1 MMDRKFYNDDFEKL
15 IRQKT
20 DQYKMYPSEKAW
32 KGIYNSLH
40 TKRRRF
46 IAGMSVLIIG
56 FLIIAGKEL
65 LTPAKHLAST
75 KKSVLGITQKPSSA
89 DATTSFKAFNKESFV
104 QAPSSR
110 SDNGSENINQFTS
123 VDIVPDQQE
132 NKTPAPSD
140 NYNYIDIP
148 SANSTATLSSSEN
161 LRRVFNNS
169 VLEKTPQ
176 EISPDLTE
184 ASDKAAQISVRDLR
198 KENIETY
205 NESDKKQINWLQEN
219 ATQHLTPV
227 KQHRFNLQLYV
238 SPTVNYRKLSGVDY
252 SRIKSTIQ
260 NVPIALI
267 HFGNVNDFVDHT
279 PAVGYEVGGSMLYKL
294 TRNLT
299 LKAGFQ
305 FNYSR
310 YIIKAFSA
318 NPELATI
325 TLNSYYGY
333 LADSITGY
341 TNVRNFGGKS
351 RENLQN
357 KYYQLSV
364 PIGLEMRVI
373 GNGKLQFNVAGTIQ
387 PTYLLNRNSYL
398 LTTDYLN
405 YTKEPSL
412 FRRWNINGGLEA
424 FLSYQIGGLRW
435 QLGPQFR
442 YQLLSTYTNKYPF
455 KENLMEY
462 GIKIGVSKTIR

>member
-1 MMDRKFYNDDFEKL
+1 MMERTFYNDDDFEEL

-46 IAGMSVLIIG
+46 IAGMSVLILS
-56 FLIIAGKEL
+56 FLMIAGKEL
-65 LTPAKHLAST
+65 LSPSKRVTVY
-75 KKSVLGITQKPSSA
+75 KKPVVENIQKPSPDESTIA
-89 DATTSFKAFNKESFV
+89 FQPFKKESFNKALSPLV
-104 QAPSSR
+104 
-110 SDNGSENINQFTS
+110 DNSKDVNSFAT
-123 VDIVPDQQE
+123 VDMTPDQQD
-132 NKTPAPSD
+132 NKIPAPSAD
-140 NYNYIDIP
+140 FNYINIP
-148 SANSTATLSSSEN
+148 TGTIASSEN
-161 LRRVFNNS
+161 LKHVIGNNS
-169 VLEKTPQ
+169 VEKFSGQINSTLNEADNTPA
-176 EISPDLTE
+176 EITATD
-184 ASDKAAQISVRDLR
+184 IR
-198 KENIETY
+198 KEKIATY
-205 NESDKKQINWLQEN
+205 NESDKKQITWLQDY

-227 KQHRFNLQLYV
+227 KQHRVNIQLYV

-252 SRIKSTIQ
+252 SHIRSTVQ
-260 NVPIALI
+260 NVPISLS
-267 HFGNVNDFVDHT
+267 HFGNVNEFVDHT
-279 PAVGYEVGGSMLYKL
+279 PALGYEVGGSVLYRL

-299 LKAGFQ
+299 LKAGLQ

-325 TLNSYYGY
+325 ALNSYYGY

-341 TNVRNFGGKS
+341 TNVRNFSGKS
-351 RENLQN
+351 REDLQN

-364 PIGLEMRVI
+364 PLGLEMRVI
-373 GNGKLQFNVAGTIQ
+373 GNGRLQFNIAGTIQ

-435 QLGPQFR
+435 QIGPQFR
-442 YQLLSTYTNKYPF
+442 YQLLSTYTNKYPI

-462 GIKIGVSKTIR
+462 GIKIGVSKIIR

>member
-1 MMDRKFYNDDFEKL
+1 MMERTFYNDDDFEEL

-46 IAGMSVLIIG
+46 IAGMSVLILS
-56 FLIIAGKEL
+56 FLMIAGKEL
-65 LTPAKHLAST
+65 LSPSKRVAVYKKPVVENIQKANPDEST
-75 KKSVLGITQKPSSA
+75 IAFQP
-89 DATTSFKAFNKESFV
+89 FKKESFNKALSPLV
-104 QAPSSR
+104 
-110 SDNGSENINQFTS
+110 DNSKDVNSFAT
-123 VDIVPDQQE
+123 VDMAPDQQD
-132 NKTPAPSD
+132 NKIPAPSAD
-140 NYNYIDIP
+140 FNYINIP
-148 SANSTATLSSSEN
+148 AGTTASSEN
-161 LRRVFNNS
+161 LKHVISNNS
-169 VLEKTPQ
+169 VEKFSGQINSTLDEADNTPT
-176 EISPDLTE
+176 EITATD
-184 ASDKAAQISVRDLR
+184 IR
-198 KENIETY
+198 KEKIATY
-205 NESDKKQINWLQEN
+205 NESDKKQISWLQDY

-227 KQHRFNLQLYV
+227 KQHRVNIQLYV

-252 SRIKSTIQ
+252 SHIRSTVQ
-260 NVPIALI
+260 NVPISLS
-267 HFGNVNDFVDHT
+267 HFGNVNEFVDHT
-279 PAVGYEVGGSMLYKL
+279 PALGYEVGGSVLYRL

-299 LKAGFQ
+299 LKAGLQ

-325 TLNSYYGY
+325 ALNSYYGY

-341 TNVRNFGGKS
+341 TNVRNFSGKS
-351 RENLQN
+351 REDLQN

-364 PIGLEMRVI
+364 PVGLEMRVI
-373 GNGKLQFNVAGTIQ
+373 GNGRLQFNIAGTIQ

-412 FRRWNINGGLEA
+412 FRKWNINGGLEA

-435 QLGPQFR
+435 QIGPQFR
-442 YQLLSTYTNKYPF
+442 YQLLSTYTNKYPI

-462 GIKIGVSKTIR
+462 GIKIGVSKIIR

>member
-1 MMDRKFYNDDFEKL
+1 MMERKFYNDEFEEL

-56 FLIIAGKEL
+56 FLIIAGNEL
-65 LTPAKHLAST
+65 LTPTKHITSYKKPVVVNVQKSSPADAIQALEPFKKEDFTQSSST
-75 KKSVLGITQKPSSA
+75 AEGNSKQNISQFIVVDMIPDQEENKVHSPSA
-89 DATTSFKAFNKESFV
+89 DYISLPTSAT
-104 QAPSSR
+104 
-110 SDNGSENINQFTS
+110 G
-123 VDIVPDQQE
+123 
-132 NKTPAPSD
+132 
-140 NYNYIDIP
+140 
-148 SANSTATLSSSEN
+148 SSEN
-161 LRRVFNNS
+161 LKHVISNNS
-169 VLEKTPQ
+169 PEKLPLEINSNLNEPLNTM
-176 EISPDLTE
+176 S
-184 ASDKAAQISVRDLR
+184 AISVKDLR
-198 KENIETY
+198 KENIAGY
-205 NESDKKQINWLQEN
+205 NETDKKEISWLQEY

-227 KQHRFNLQLYV
+227 KQHKFNLQLYV
-238 SPTVNYRKLSGVDY
+238 SPTVNYRKLTGVDY
-252 SRIKSTIQ
+252 TRVKSTVQ
-260 NVPIALI
+260 NVPIALT

-279 PAVGYEVGGSMLYKL
+279 PAVGYEVGGSMLYRL

-299 LKAGFQ
+299 IKAGLQ

-310 YIIKAFSA
+310 YIIKAFSS

-341 TNVRNFGGKS
+341 TNVRNFSGKS

-357 KYYQLSV
+357 KYYQLSA

-412 FRRWNINGGLEA
+412 FRRWNVNGGLEA
-424 FLSYQIGGLRW
+424 FLSYQMGGLRW
-435 QLGPQFR
+435 QIGPQFR
-442 YQLLSTYTNKYPF
+442 YQLLSTYTNKYPI

-462 GIKIGVSKTIR
+462 GIKIGISKIIR